1 MSAVW
6 LVVIGLC
13 VGTLAIKAAGPLA
26 VGGRELPERARAVI
40 SLVAPALV
48 AALVVYET
56 FTPEDG
62 VGVVVD
68 ARLVGLGAAA
78 LALWARLPMLA
89 VVVVAATATA
99 LTRWLW

>member
-26 VGGRELPERARAVI
+26 VGGRELPERAREVI

>member
-1 MSAVW
+1 MSPVW
-6 LVVIGLC
+6 LVVLGLC
-13 VGTLAIKAAGPLA
+13 LGTVAIKAAGPLA
-26 VGGRELPERARAVI
+26 VGGRKLPERARGVI

-68 ARLVGLGAAA
+68 ARIVGLGAAV
-78 LALWARLPMLA
+78 LALWARLPVLA
-89 VVVVAATATA
+89 VVVVAAAATA